1 MARNRKQYDDDD
13 GRTIVDMDVEGMPWH
28 DRRIRKEDRARS
40 DAELKERIA
49 RGETL
54 DDRQTARATWYALL
68 AGFTVIGVIGGAV
81 VLIIFILWLCW
92 KP

>member
-28 DRRIRKEDRARS
+28 DRRMRKEDRARA

-54 DDRQTARATWYALL
+54 NDRQTARAIWYALL
-68 AGFTVIGVIGGAV
+68 AGFAVIGVIGGV
-81 VLIIFILWLCW
+81 VILFVLILWLCW
-92 KP
+92 R